1 MSTDAPQENA
11 ITGDDMTEPIL
22 EARQLSHSYGNYP
35 ALVQTDLEL
44 NPGEIVTLN
53 GPNGAGKTT
62 LLLCL
67 SGLMRPTQGSV
78 RIAGYDLYA
87 DEPEAKAQLA
97 FVPDVPR
104 FYTEL
109 TAWEH
114 LRFIAMAHGALQ
126 GFEQRTSRLLHSYGL
141 WEARD
146 LFPHHFS
153 RGMRL
158 KLGLVMALMRPFQV
172 LMLDEPTSALDEDGV
187 ATVRQELQRQRDSGA
202 AILLSSHD
210 PAFSRGLAD
219 RTWRIDH
226 GHMHIDDHPE
236 PLPLA
241 ASESTAGDGA
251 MPQGPQ
257 EPA

>member
-1 MSTDAPQENA
+1 
-11 ITGDDMTEPIL
+11 MTEPIL
-22 EARQLSHSYGNYP
+22 EARQLSHYYGKYP
-35 ALVQTDLEL
+35 ALVETDLEL
-44 NPGEIVTLN
+44 FPGEIVTLN

-67 SGLMRPTQGSV
+67 SGLMRPTQGRV
-78 RIAGYDLYA
+78 RVAGYDLYA
-87 DEPEAKAQLA
+87 DELGAKAQLA

-114 LRFIAMAHGALQ
+114 LRFIAMAHKALQ
-126 GFEQRTSRLLHSYGL
+126 GFDQRANRLLHSYGL

-158 KLGLVMALMRPFQV
+158 KLGLVMALIRPFQV
-172 LMLDEPTSALDEDGV
+172 LMLDEPTSALDEEGV
-187 ATVRQELQRQRDSGA
+187 ATVRQELQFRRDRGA

-210 PAFSRGLAD
+210 PAFSHGLAD
-219 RTWRIDH
+219 RTWHIDH
-226 GHMHIDDHPE
+226 GQIHIDGHPE
-236 PLPLA
+236 ALAAA
-241 ASESTAGDGA
+241 ASESIAGGSIQ
-251 MPQGPQ
+251 PQDPQ
-257 EPA
+257 ELD

>member
-1 MSTDAPQENA
+1 MPL
-11 ITGDDMTEPIL
+11 TEPIL
-22 EARQLSHSYGNYP
+22 EAYQLSHTYGKYP
-35 ALVQTDLEL
+35 ALAETDLEL
-44 NPGEIVTLN
+44 FPGEIATLN

-67 SGLMRPTQGSV
+67 SGLMRPTQGIIRV
-78 RIAGYDLYA
+78 AGYDLYA

-114 LRFIAMAHGALQ
+114 LRFIALAHGAAQ
-126 GFEQRTSRLLHSYGL
+126 GFEERASSLLRTYGL

-158 KLGLVMALMRPFQV
+158 KLGLLMALIRPFKV
-172 LMLDEPTSALDEDGV
+172 LMLDEPTSALDQEGV
-187 ATVRQELQRQRDSGA
+187 ALMRMELQRLRAKGV

-210 PAFSRGLAD
+210 PTFSHDLAD
-219 RTWRIDH
+219 HFWHIDH
-226 GHMHIDDHPE
+226 GRIQVNNNPQT
-236 PLPLA
+236 PLPA
-241 ASESTAGDGA
+241 AARAVEDENPNSNDPEEQAG
-251 MPQGPQ
+251 
-257 EPA
+257 

>member
-1 MSTDAPQENA
+1 MVSYPQW
-11 ITGDDMTEPIL
+11 GDDMTEPIL
-22 EARQLSHSYGNYP
+22 EAHQLSHSYGNYT
-35 ALVQTDLEL
+35 ALAETDLNL
-44 NPGEIVTLN
+44 FPGEIVTLN

-78 RIAGYDLYA
+78 RVTGFDLYA

-114 LRFIAMAHGALQ
+114 LRFIALAHSATQ
-126 GFEQRTSRLLHSYGL
+126 DFEQRTSSLLHAYGL

-158 KLGLVMALMRPFQV
+158 KLGLVMALIRPFQV
-172 LMLDEPTSALDEDGV
+172 LMLDEPTSALDEEGV
-187 ATVRQELQRQRDSGA
+187 ATVRLELQRLRAEGA
-202 AILLSSHD
+202 AILLSSHA
-210 PAFSRGLAD
+210 PTFSQGLTD
-219 RTWRIDH
+219 RYWRIDH
-226 GHMHIDDHPE
+226 GRIQVVE
-236 PLPLA
+236 PLDA
-241 ASESTAGDGA
+241 ALPTESERMVGENPEAEDA
-251 MPQGPQ
+251 
-257 EPA
+257 EEAA

>member
-1 MSTDAPQENA
+1 MPLS
-11 ITGDDMTEPIL
+11 EPIL
-22 EARQLSHSYGNYP
+22 EAHQLSHSYGNYA
-35 ALVQTDLEL
+35 ALAETNLDLF
-44 NPGEIVTLN
+44 PGEIVTLN

-67 SGLMRPTQGSV
+67 SGLMRPTQGNV
-78 RIAGYDLYA
+78 RVAGYDLYA

-114 LRFIAMAHGALQ
+114 LRFIALAHGAAQ
-126 GFEQRTSRLLHSYGL
+126 SFEQRAGSLLRAYGL

-158 KLGLVMALMRPFQV
+158 KLGLVMALIRPFQV
-172 LMLDEPTSALDEDGV
+172 LMLDEPTSALDEEGV
-187 ATVRQELQRQRDSGA
+187 AIVRHELQRRRDHGA
-202 AILLSSHD
+202 AILLSSHA

-219 RTWRIDH
+219 RYWRIDH
-226 GHMHIDDHPE
+226 GRIQVDANPE
-236 PLPLA
+236 APIPDA
-241 ASESTAGDGA
+241 DERIEGEHA
-251 MPQGPQ
+251 Q
-257 EPA
+257 PADAEEQD

>member
-1 MSTDAPQENA
+1 
-11 ITGDDMTEPIL
+11 MTESVL
-22 EARQLSHSYGNYP
+22 EARQLAHFYGKYP
-35 ALVQTDLEL
+35 ALAETDLDL
-44 NPGEIVTLN
+44 FPGEIVTLN

-78 RIAGYDLYA
+78 RVAGYDLYA

-114 LRFIAMAHGALQ
+114 LRFIALAHGAAK
-126 GFEQRTSRLLHSYGL
+126 GFEERAGSLMRAYGL

-158 KLGLVMALMRPFQV
+158 KLGLLMALIRPFRV
-172 LMLDEPTSALDEDGV
+172 LMLDEPSSALDQEGLAV
-187 ATVRQELQRQRDSGA
+187 MRLELQRLRANGA

-210 PAFSRGLAD
+210 PAFSLKLAD
-219 RTWRIDH
+219 HFW
-226 GHMHIDDHPE
+226 HIDQGRIQVNDNP
-236 PLPLA
+236 PAPISASPALA
-241 ASESTAGDGA
+241 ENESRQSDGHEE
-251 MPQGPQ
+251 QG
-257 EPA
+257 E

>member
-1 MSTDAPQENA
+1 MIPDASRGNA

-22 EARQLSHSYGNYP
+22 KAQQLSHTYGNYP
-35 ALVQTDLEL
+35 ALVETNLDLF
-44 NPGEIVTLN
+44 PGEIVTLN

-78 RIAGYDLYA
+78 RVGGYDLYA
-87 DEPEAKAQLA
+87 DEPEAKTRLA

-114 LRFIAMAHGALQ
+114 LRFIALAHGAAQ
-126 GFEQRTSRLLHSYGL
+126 GFDQRAEGLLRSYGL

-158 KLGLVMALMRPFQV
+158 KLGLVMALIRPFQV

-187 ATVRQELQRQRDSGA
+187 ATVRQELLRRRNHGA

-219 RTWRIDH
+219 RFWRIDH
-226 GHMHIDDHPE
+226 GRIQVNDNRE
-236 PLPLA
+236 PLL
-241 ASESTAGDGA
+241 STTPERFAGDEVQ
-251 MPQGPQ
+251 PEDPQ
-257 EPA
+257 ELA

>member
-1 MSTDAPQENA
+1 MLRGDANKETPL
-11 ITGDDMTEPIL
+11 TEPIL
-22 EARQLSHSYGNYP
+22 KTHQLSHAYGNYQ
-35 ALVQTDLEL
+35 ALAETDLEL
-44 NPGEIVTLN
+44 FPGEIVTLN

-67 SGLMRPTQGSV
+67 SGLMRPTQGSICV
-78 RIAGYDLYA
+78 AGYDLYA
-87 DEPEAKAQLA
+87 DEPKAKAQLA

-114 LRFIAMAHGALQ
+114 LRFIALAHGAKQ
-126 GFEQRTSRLLHSYGL
+126 GFEQRASSLLHAYGL

-158 KLGLVMALMRPFQV
+158 KLGLVMALIRPFQV
-172 LMLDEPTSALDEDGV
+172 LMLDEPTSALDEEGV
-187 ATVRQELQRQRDSGA
+187 ATVRTELQRRREEGA

-210 PAFSRGLAD
+210 PAFSRGLAN
-219 RTWRIDH
+219 RFWRIDH
-226 GHMHIDDHPE
+226 GCILIDVNPE
-236 PLPLA
+236 SLPSA
-241 ASESTAGDGA
+241 ALEATDSEPDQAEEQD
-251 MPQGPQ
+251 
-257 EPA
+257 

>member
-1 MSTDAPQENA
+1 MIVQASWGNA
-11 ITGDDMTEPIL
+11 DTGDDMTQPVL

-35 ALVQTDLEL
+35 ALVETNLEL
-44 NPGEIVTLN
+44 LPGEIVTLN

-87 DEPEAKAQLA
+87 DEPEAKARLA

-114 LRFIAMAHGALQ
+114 LRFIAMAHGAEQ
-126 GFEQRTSRLLHSYGL
+126 GFEPRASSLLRSYGL

-158 KLGLVMALMRPFQV
+158 KLGLVMALIRPFQV
-172 LMLDEPTSALDEDGV
+172 LMLDEPTSALDEEGV
-187 ATVRQELQRQRDSGA
+187 ATVRQELLNRRGKGA

-226 GHMHIDDHPE
+226 GSIYVNDHPE
-236 PLPLA
+236 SLLA
-241 ASESTAGDGA
+241 ATSEAIAGDTIQ
-251 MPQGPQ
+251 PQDPQ
-257 EPA
+257 ELA

>member
-1 MSTDAPQENA
+1 
-11 ITGDDMTEPIL
+11 MTEPIL
-22 EARQLSHSYGNYP
+22 EAHQLSHSYGNYP
-35 ALVQTDLEL
+35 ALAEADLEL
-44 NPGEIVTLN
+44 FPGEIVTLN

-78 RIAGYDLYA
+78 RVAGFDLYA

-114 LRFIAMAHGALQ
+114 LRFIALAHGAAQ
-126 GFEQRTSRLLHSYGL
+126 GFEQRAGSLLRTYGL

-158 KLGLVMALMRPFQV
+158 KLGLVMALIRPFQV
-172 LMLDEPTSALDEDGV
+172 LMLDEPTSALDEEGV
-187 ATVRQELQRQRDSGA
+187 ATVRQELQRLRGHRA
-202 AILLSSHD
+202 AILLSSHA

-219 RTWRIDH
+219 RFWRIDH
-226 GHMHIDDHPE
+226 GRILVDDHPD
-236 PLPLA
+236 
-241 ASESTAGDGA
+241 AS
-251 MPQGPQ
+251 MPATTERMVAEDPQ
-257 EPA
+257 PEDAEEAD